1 MVRRFH
7 SAADLVTGAPVTV
20 AATASLTQAA
30 AVLVGEGVGVVV
42 VQDDT
47 GTVGVL
53 SERDVMRE
61 LVAGR
66 DLDSTEV
73 ATAMSI
79 DTIVVQG
86 STPIE
91 AAARTMSEEGVRHL
105 IVAEGASLLGV
116 ISARDVIDWYVASE
130 PYREVGRP

>member
-7 SAADLVTGAPVTV
+7 SAADLVSGAPVTV
-20 AATASLTQAA
+20 AATVSIAEAA
-30 AVLVGEGVGVVV
+30 AVLAGEGVGAVVV
-42 VQDDT
+42 RDDT

-53 SERDVMRE
+53 SERDVVRE

-66 DLDSTEV
+66 DLDSTVV
-73 ATAMSI
+73 ATVMST

-86 STPIE
+86 STAIE

-105 IVAEGASLLGV
+105 VVAEGASLLGV

-130 PYREVGRP
+130 AYREVGRP